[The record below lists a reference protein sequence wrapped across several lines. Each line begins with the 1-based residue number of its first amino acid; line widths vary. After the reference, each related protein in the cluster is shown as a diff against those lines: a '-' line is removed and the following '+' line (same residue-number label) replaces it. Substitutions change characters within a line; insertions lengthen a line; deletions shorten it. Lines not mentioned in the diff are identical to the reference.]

1 MHLLETNIILRNIPL
16 QEQLMISIPPQ
27 KLRSLHKYYT
37 QIKDRYTG
45 HNLEG
50 TSGSMNNIEKQ
61 SWLTDMGKYC
71 DVPIIKDTVE
81 ETA

>member
-1 MHLLETNIILRNIPL
+1 
-16 QEQLMISIPPQ
+16 MISIPPQ

-50 TSGSMNNIEKQ
+50 TSGSMNNIEKTK
-61 SWLTDMGKYC
+61 LAHRYGKILRC
-71 DVPIIKDTVE
+71 SHNTGHCGRDSVTV
-81 ETA
+81 